1 MSQILSDDSEKNQL
15 DMIGMMLGKHMD
27 GTVDTDT
34 MIIKTQERLVNSLE
48 HGIEYDGTVEESD
61 NFLREHV
68 WKKLPMVVM
77 YVDIVGSTQMVLSL
91 PEEKVAMLFSSFTQE
106 MAILIE
112 QNAGM
117 VLKFVGDAVIGYFID
132 ASNLLASDNAVTCA
146 QSMIRVINEGINPVL
161 AKSGYP
167 ELAVKIGVDFG
178 KNMIVRYGSD
188 KKTSHVDLL
197 GPSMNV
203 ASKIQGLAKPQQ
215 ILIGEDVY
223 NKIHPTL
230 QKKCTQEILSEAKWK
245 YRYRNSD
252 KLYPIYHYAG

>member
-1 MSQILSDDSEKNQL
+1 MNQILSDETEKNQL
-15 DMIGMMLGKHMD
+15 DMIGMMLGKHINGALDM
-27 GTVDTDT
+27 DT
-34 MIIKTQERLVNSLE
+34 MVIKTQERLVNSLE

>member
-1 MSQILSDDSEKNQL
+1 MNQILSGETEKNQL
-15 DMIGMMLGKHMD
+15 DMIGMMLGKHINGALDM
-27 GTVDTDT
+27 DT
-34 MIIKTQERLVNSLE
+34 MVIKTQERLMNSLE
-48 HGIEYDGTVEESD
+48 RGIEYDGTTNESD

-146 QSMIRVINEGINPVL
+146 RSMIRIINDGINPVL
-161 AKSGYP
+161 AKSDYP
-167 ELAVKIGVDFG
+167 ELAVKIGIDFG

-230 QKKCTQEILSEAKWK
+230 QIKCKQEILSEAKWK

-252 KLYPIYHYAG
+252 KLYPIYHYID